1 MKIIDV
7 GICIDNIDP
16 KGIGRIRCIRYN
28 DYVGEK
34 EKSLNYTKW
43 EDTDPFIASPF
54 LPTNINLI
62 PEIGQSVKILN
73 YNTEKETINQEYIP
87 GPFTTL
93 YDFNSQTFTQQVENT
108 TYGVAV
114 KHKPDIVN
122 KKGELKNDKA
132 QAAFAKFNDYGIYG
146 KFGSDILFTENGLQ
160 LRGGKLVSKE
170 SANVGLKKLMIDVPI
185 MAEKSARLYLKK
197 FPKKI
202 EKTQQI
208 KNKQIIENKNLS
220 SIIEYE
226 VDSLS
231 NPTLIKFFVYKVVNP
246 YGQTF
251 KTNFFNDTSTLTYSH
266 NPENPIK
273 LINLDKDNSFSV
285 PTFTVNVTS
294 IEETY
299 KQIRI
304 HLYKLHE
311 TGLSIFKE
319 YSDVIFDLHP
329 FYFRPSPYF
338 NSLGSNNT
346 ELENKKIISN
356 NVKLSSII
364 RNGLVWS
371 KERINNKPKVIQVVE
386 EIFVSPDS
394 NPEQTFASLISD
406 KIYLLSTDPTES
418 NRKVDFKSLDKY
430 EITQEDYLEKIDGDK
445 NTFSMVRGE
454 NLIAVLRAIYSV
466 LIGHQHNVMG
476 PYVQPGFP
484 QHINLETLINNLEND
499 ILNRSIK
506 IN

>member
-16 KGIGRIRCIRYN
+16 KGMGRIRCIRYN

-34 EKSLNYTKW
+34 EKALTYTSW
-43 EDTDPFIASPF
+43 GDNDPFIASPF
-54 LPTNINLI
+54 LPSNINFI

-73 YNTEKETINQEYIP
+73 YNTDKETVNQEYIP

-93 YDFNSQTFTQQVENT
+93 FDFNSQTFTQQVENT

-114 KHKPDIVN
+114 KHKPDIIN

-132 QAAFAKFNDYGIYG
+132 QGAFANAKDYGIYG

-170 SANVGLKKLMIDVPI
+170 SANVNLKKLMVDVPI

-202 EKTQQI
+202 EKTQKI
-208 KNKQIIENKNLS
+208 KNKEVIENKNLS
-220 SIIEYE
+220 SVIEYE
-226 VDSLS
+226 VDNLT
-231 NPTLIKFFVYKVVNP
+231 NPTLVKFFIYKVVNP
-246 YGQTF
+246 YGQSF
-251 KTNFFNDTSTLTYSH
+251 KTNFFDDTSPLIYTHT
-266 NPENPIK
+266 PENPIK

-285 PTFTVNVTS
+285 PTFTVTVTS
-294 IEETY
+294 IEDCY

-304 HLYKLHE
+304 YLNKLHE
-311 TGLSIFKE
+311 DGLTIFKE
-319 YSDVIFDLHP
+319 YSDVTLDLHP
-329 FYFRPSPYF
+329 FYFRPSLNF
-338 NSLGSNNT
+338 NNLGST
-346 ELENKKIISN
+346 DSEKENKKTIYN
-356 NVKLSSII
+356 NVKFSTIV

-371 KERINNKPKVIQVVE
+371 KERINNKPKTVQVIE
-386 EIFVSPDS
+386 EVFMSPS
-394 NPEQTFASLISD
+394 NSPEQTFASLISD

-445 NTFSMVRGE
+445 NTFSIVRGE
-454 NLIAVLRAIYSV
+454 NLIAVLRAIFNV
-466 LIGHQHNVMG
+466 LVAHQHNVTG

-484 QHINLETLINNLEND
+484 QHINLELLINNLEND
-499 ILNRSIK
+499 ILNKSIK